1 MMPAESRVR
10 LGVNLD
16 HVMTIRQARGT
27 AYPDWQGAIVA
38 AERAGADGIT
48 MHLREDRR
56 HIQDAD
62 VYLARQV
69 IQTRMNLE
77 MAATEEMRDIAL
89 DVVPQNC
96 CIVPEKRMELTTE
109 GGLDVMAHQAR
120 ITELASA
127 LREAGIVVSLFI
139 EPDEKM
145 VEAAAQSG
153 AGAVELHTGTYAET
167 SGDAQRNELNRIRA
181 AARQA
186 FSLGLVVNAGHG
198 LHRGNVAAIAGI
210 ENMHELN
217 IGHSIVADA
226 LFMGLEQAIQ
236 RMRAAMDAGL

>member
-1 MMPAESRVR
+1 MSAESRVR

-27 AYPDWQGAIVA
+27 AYPDLQEAIA
-38 AERAGADGIT
+38 ATERAGADGIT

-62 VYLARQV
+62 VYLARRV
-69 IQTRMNLE
+69 IRTSMNLE
-77 MAATEEMRDIAL
+77 MAATDEMRDIAL
-89 DVVPQNC
+89 DVLPQHC

-109 GGLDVMAHQAR
+109 GGLDVLGHQAR
-120 ITELASA
+120 ITDLSSA
-127 LREAGIVVSLFI
+127 LSEAGIIVSLFI
-139 EPDEKM
+139 EPDEKT
-145 VEAAAQSG
+145 VAAAAEAG
-153 AGAVELHTGTYAET
+153 AGAVELHTGTYAEAH
-167 SGDAQRNELNRIRA
+167 GKAQRDELDRIRA

-186 FSLGLVVNAGHG
+186 HSLGLIVNAGHG

-226 LFMGLEQAIQ
+226 LLMGLEEAVRQ
-236 RMRAAMDAGL
+236 MRAAMDADP

>member
-1 MMPAESRVR
+1 MPAESRVR

-27 AYPDWQGAIVA
+27 AYPDLQEAIA
-38 AERAGADGIT
+38 ATERAGADGIT

-62 VYLARQV
+62 VYLARRV
-69 IQTRMNLE
+69 IRTSMNLE
-77 MAATEEMRDIAL
+77 MAATDEMRDIAL
-89 DVVPQNC
+89 DVLPQHC

-109 GGLDVMAHQAR
+109 GGLDVLGHQAR
-120 ITELASA
+120 ITDLSGA
-127 LREAGIVVSLFI
+127 LSEAGIIVSLFI
-139 EPDEKM
+139 EPDEKT
-145 VEAAAQSG
+145 VAAAAETG
-153 AGAVELHTGTYAET
+153 AGAVELHTGTYAEAH
-167 SGDAQRNELNRIRA
+167 GKAQGEELDRIRA

-186 FSLGLVVNAGHG
+186 HALGLTVNAGHG
-198 LHRGNVAAIAGI
+198 LHRGNVAVIADI

-226 LFMGLEQAIQ
+226 LLMGLEEAVRQ
-236 RMRAAMDAGL
+236 MRAAMDAEP

>member
-1 MMPAESRVR
+1 MPAESRVR

-27 AYPDWQGAIVA
+27 AYPDLQDAIA
-38 AERAGADGIT
+38 ATERAGADGIT

-62 VYLARQV
+62 VYLARRV
-69 IQTRMNLE
+69 IRTSMNLE
-77 MAATEEMRDIAL
+77 MAATDEMRDIAL
-89 DVVPQNC
+89 DVLPQHC

-109 GGLDVMAHQAR
+109 GGLDVLAHQAR
-120 ITELASA
+120 ITDLSSA
-127 LREAGIVVSLFI
+127 LSEAGIIVSLFI
-139 EPDEKM
+139 EADEKT
-145 VEAAAQSG
+145 VAAAAETG
-153 AGAVELHTGTYAET
+153 AGAVELHTGTYAEAR
-167 SGDAQRNELNRIRA
+167 GKAQRDELDRIRA

-186 FSLGLVVNAGHG
+186 HALGLTVNAGHG
-198 LHRGNVAAIAGI
+198 LHRGNVAVIAAI

-226 LFMGLEQAIQ
+226 LLMGLEGAVRQ
-236 RMRAAMDAGL
+236 MRAAMDAEL

>member
-1 MMPAESRVR
+1 MPAESRVR

-27 AYPDWQGAIVA
+27 AYPGLQEAIA
-38 AERAGADGIT
+38 ATERAGADGIT

-62 VYLARQV
+62 VYLAKRV
-69 IQTRMNLE
+69 IRTSMNLE
-77 MAATEEMRDIAL
+77 MAATDEMRDIAL
-89 DVVPQNC
+89 DVAPQHC

-109 GGLDVMAHQAR
+109 GGLDVLAHQAR
-120 ITELASA
+120 ITDLSGA
-127 LREAGIVVSLFI
+127 LGEAGIIVSLFI
-139 EPDEKM
+139 EPDEKT
-145 VEAAAQSG
+145 VAAAAEAG
-153 AGAVELHTGTYAET
+153 AAAVELHTGTYAEA
-167 SGDAQRNELNRIRA
+167 SGKAQKDELDRIRA

-186 FSLGLVVNAGHG
+186 HALGLTVNAGHG
-198 LHRGNVAAIAGI
+198 LHCGNVAAIADI

-226 LFMGLEQAIQ
+226 LFMGLEQAVRQ
-236 RMRAAMDAGL
+236 MRAAMDAGL

>member
-1 MMPAESRVR
+1 MPAESRVR

-27 AYPDWQGAIVA
+27 AYPDLQEAIA
-38 AERAGADGIT
+38 ATERAGADGIT

-62 VYLARQV
+62 VYLARRV
-69 IQTRMNLE
+69 IRTSMNLE
-77 MAATEEMRDIAL
+77 MAATDEMRDIAL
-89 DVVPQNC
+89 DVLPQHC

-109 GGLDVMAHQAR
+109 GGLDVLGHQER
-120 ITELASA
+120 ITDLSSA
-127 LREAGIVVSLFI
+127 LSEAGIIVSLFI
-139 EPDEKM
+139 EPDEKT
-145 VEAAAQSG
+145 VAAAAETG
-153 AGAVELHTGTYAET
+153 AGAVELHTGTYAEAH
-167 SGDAQRNELNRIRA
+167 GKAQREELDRIRA

-186 FSLGLVVNAGHG
+186 HALGLTVNAGHG
-198 LHRGNVAAIAGI
+198 LHRVNVAVIADI

-226 LFMGLEQAIQ
+226 LLMGLEEAVRQ
-236 RMRAAMDAGL
+236 MRAAMDAEP

>member
-1 MMPAESRVR
+1 MPAESRVR

-27 AYPDWQGAIVA
+27 AYPDLREAIA
-38 AERAGADGIT
+38 ATERAGADGIT

-62 VYLARQV
+62 VYLARRV
-69 IQTRMNLE
+69 IRTSMNLE
-77 MAATEEMRDIAL
+77 MAATDEMRDIAL
-89 DVVPQNC
+89 DVLPQHC

-109 GGLDVMAHQAR
+109 GGLDVLAHQAR
-120 ITELASA
+120 ITDLSGA
-127 LREAGIVVSLFI
+127 LSEAGIIVSLFI
-139 EPDEKM
+139 EADEKT
-145 VEAAAQSG
+145 VAAAAETG
-153 AGAVELHTGTYAET
+153 AGAVELHTGTYAQAR
-167 SGDAQRNELNRIRA
+167 GKAQGEELDRIRA

-186 FSLGLVVNAGHG
+186 HALGLTVNAGHG
-198 LHRGNVAAIAGI
+198 LHRSNVAVIAGI

-226 LFMGLEQAIQ
+226 LLMGLEEAVRQ
-236 RMRAAMDAGL
+236 MRAAMDAGH

>member
-1 MMPAESRVR
+1 MPAESRVR

-27 AYPDWQGAIVA
+27 AYPRLQEAIA
-38 AERAGADGIT
+38 ATERAGADGIT

-62 VYLARQV
+62 VYLARRV
-69 IQTRMNLE
+69 IKTSMNLE
-77 MAATEEMRDIAL
+77 MAATDEMRDIAL
-89 DVVPQNC
+89 DVVPQHC

-109 GGLDVMAHQAR
+109 GGLDVLGHEAR
-120 ITELASA
+120 ITDLSGA
-127 LREAGIVVSLFI
+127 LGEAGIIVSLFI
-139 EPDEKM
+139 EPDEKT
-145 VEAAAQSG
+145 VAAAAEAG
-153 AGAVELHTGTYAET
+153 AAAVELHTGTYAEA
-167 SGDAQRNELNRIRA
+167 SGKAQKDELDRIRA

-186 FSLGLVVNAGHG
+186 HALGLTVNAGHG

-226 LFMGLEQAIQ
+226 LFMGLEQAVRQ
-236 RMRAAMDAGL
+236 MRAAMDAGL

>member
-56 HIQDAD
+56 HIQGCRRISSQAGDTDPYESGDDGPPKRCAI
-62 VYLARQV
+62 L
-69 IQTRMNLE
+69 LW
-77 MAATEEMRDIAL
+77 

-127 LREAGIVVSLFI
+127 LRAAGIVVSLFI
-139 EPDEKM
+139 E
-145 VEAAAQSG
+145 
-153 AGAVELHTGTYAET
+153 TG
-167 SGDAQRNELNRIRA
+167 
-181 AARQA
+181 
-186 FSLGLVVNAGHG
+186 
-198 LHRGNVAAIAGI
+198 
-210 ENMHELN
+210 
-217 IGHSIVADA
+217 
-226 LFMGLEQAIQ
+226 
-236 RMRAAMDAGL
+236 

>member
-1 MMPAESRVR
+1 MPAESRVR

-27 AYPDWQGAIVA
+27 AYPDLHEAIA
-38 AERAGADGIT
+38 ATERAGADGIT

-62 VYLARQV
+62 VYLARRV
-69 IQTRMNLE
+69 IRTSMNLE
-77 MAATEEMRDIAL
+77 MAATDEMRDIAL
-89 DVVPQNC
+89 DVLPQHC

-109 GGLDVMAHQAR
+109 GGLDVLAHRAR
-120 ITELASA
+120 ITDLSGA
-127 LREAGIVVSLFI
+127 LSEAGIIVSLFI
-139 EPDEKM
+139 EADEKT
-145 VEAAAQSG
+145 VAAAAETG
-153 AGAVELHTGTYAET
+153 AGAVELHTGTYAEAHGKT
-167 SGDAQRNELNRIRA
+167 QKEELDRIRA
-181 AARQA
+181 AAREA
-186 FSLGLVVNAGHG
+186 HALGLTVNAGHG

-226 LFMGLEQAIQ
+226 LLMGLEEAVRQ
-236 RMRAAMDAGL
+236 MRAAMDAEP

>member
-1 MMPAESRVR
+1 MPAESRVR

-27 AYPDWQGAIVA
+27 AYPDFREAIA
-38 AERAGADGIT
+38 ATERAGADGIT

-62 VYLARQV
+62 VYLARRV
-69 IQTRMNLE
+69 IRTSMNLE
-77 MAATEEMRDIAL
+77 MAATDEMRDIAL
-89 DVVPQNC
+89 DVLPQHC

-109 GGLDVMAHQAR
+109 GGLDVLAHQAR
-120 ITELASA
+120 ITDLSSA
-127 LREAGIVVSLFI
+127 LSEAGIIVSLFI
-139 EPDEKM
+139 EPDEKT
-145 VEAAAQSG
+145 VAAAAEAG
-153 AGAVELHTGTYAET
+153 AGAVELHTGTYAEAH
-167 SGDAQRNELNRIRA
+167 GKAQRDELDRIRA

-186 FSLGLVVNAGHG
+186 HSLGLTVNAGHG
-198 LHRGNVAAIAGI
+198 LHRGNVAVIAGI

-226 LFMGLEQAIQ
+226 LLMGLEEAVRQ
-236 RMRAAMDAGL
+236 MRAAMDADP